1 MQLDSSVPL
10 IHSTCDRPR
19 VCGQVAEAQLAR
31 LLGVP
36 IKRFAYS
43 SRDTDASELRA
54 KVRTFVSGLLDDG
67 TMVAKGYHK
76 YTDED

>member
-1 MQLDSSVPL
+1 M
-10 IHSTCDRPR
+10 HSTCDRPR

-36 IKRFAYS
+36 IKRFEYS
-43 SRDTDASELRA
+43 SRDTDEELRA
-54 KVRTFVSGLLDDG
+54 KVTDFVRGLLDDG
-67 TMVAKGYHK
+67 TMVAKGYHE